1 MVNEL
6 ATQTYMRPPTIWHHF
21 WHFVTGAHLIQKT
34 TLYTTPQKKKKPILC
49 ICIKIFANTKIID
62 FNHVWK
68 SVPLGLHNRNNVDI
82 KIKLIRYDPNCVP
95 CFFFLNSTTCIFAVL
110 YDIYVLD
117 LHWRQSFVYITNVYF
132 KQWPSEFRVIFGI
145 RKCA

>member
-1 MVNEL
+1 MGL
-6 ATQTYMRPPTIWHHF
+6 F
-21 WHFVTGAHLIQKT
+21 FVLNAHLC
-34 TLYTTPQKKKKPILC
+34 TLCITTPVLDKCVKLIMEGIFTNKNYRKKKKKC